1 MWIEE
6 VMQDIENQL
15 EKYTNFLCDICV
27 FEGRAEDKETI
38 DDMIDRIAAFSQNE
52 GFKVKRTPMENCGDF
67 LTIEINDGAP
77 KGCMLLAHT
86 DTVHKKGAFGQPP
99 VRIEKDRIIG
109 PGTIDCKGGIA
120 IALLTMKALKTKGYT
135 KHVRLILTSDEEIS
149 NTLGGEKEICFIKD
163 SSAGFP
169 YAINCETS
177 EKDEV
182 VVSRKGICKYQID
195 VEGISGH
202 SGIHYFE
209 CRNPI
214 EEAAHKIIALQEK
227 SQPGGITYSC
237 NIIHGG
243 VLENIIPKTCSIRVD
258 VRFPLR
264 KDLEEI
270 EQTVSEIVNTNFI
283 EETSST
289 LTRISQRPPMEKN
302 PATDALFQK
311 LLSVCKKHNL
321 GSLTPIESGGSSDS
335 CHTQAAGI
343 PSICGMGGCGEFCHT
358 NQEYILTESIG
369 RRAKLIAALLI
380 TDN

>member
-1 MWIEE
+1 MHIE
-6 VMQDIENQL
+6 DIIQYIDEQFY
-15 EKYTNFLCDICV
+15 KYTDFLCDICA
-27 FEGRAEDKETI
+27 FEARAEDKETI
-38 DDMIDRIAAFSQNE
+38 DCMIDRIAAFSKNE

-67 LTIEINDGAP
+67 LTIEINEGSE
-77 KGCMLLAHT
+77 KGCILLAHT

-99 VRIEKDRIIG
+99 VHIEEDRIVG
-109 PGTIDCKGGIA
+109 PGTIDCKGGIT
-120 IALLTMKALKTKGYT
+120 IALLAMKALKINGYT

-149 NTLGGEKEICFIKD
+149 NTLGGESEIRFIKD
-163 SSAGFP
+163 SAAGFP

-182 VVSRKGICKYQID
+182 VLSRKGICKYQID
-195 VEGISGH
+195 VEGVSGH

-214 EEAAHKIIALQEK
+214 EEAAHKIIALQGK
-227 SQPGGITYSC
+227 SRQGGITYSC

-243 VLENIIPKTCSIRVD
+243 VLENIIPETCSIRVD

-270 EQTVSEIVNTNFI
+270 EQTVSEIVNTNFV
-283 EETSST
+283 EGTSST
-289 LTRISQRPPMEKN
+289 FTRISQRPPMEKKSE
-302 PATDALFQK
+302 TDAFFQK
-311 LLSVCKKHNL
+311 LLNVCQKHNL

-335 CHTQAAGI
+335 CHTQAAGVL
-343 PSICGMGGCGEFCHT
+343 SICGMGGCGEFCHT

-369 RRAKLIAALLI
+369 RRAKLIAALLV
-380 TDN
+380 TDA